1 MPQLCGDWAQQLAPR
16 RIGRYHGAETIWEP
30 SFERMTEIAR
40 DLAAK
45 REARGGDCPC
55 PSEPGGGSSMNR
67 RALLA
72 GAAAVT
78 AAVAKPVLALAE
90 LEPCTEELSTLGD
103 FVGGDVEPPH
113 DVYVWG
119 AGCGARPR

>member
-1 MPQLCGDWAQQLAPR
+1 
-16 RIGRYHGAETIWEP
+16 
-30 SFERMTEIAR
+30 
-40 DLAAK
+40 
-45 REARGGDCPC
+45 
-55 PSEPGGGSSMNR
+55 MNR

-103 FVGGDVEPPH
+103 FVGGDVEPH
-113 DVYVWG
+113 MTSMSGAQG
-119 AGCGARPR
+119 AGRGRDSAHEYRKPS

>member
-1 MPQLCGDWAQQLAPR
+1 
-16 RIGRYHGAETIWEP
+16 
-30 SFERMTEIAR
+30 
-40 DLAAK
+40 
-45 REARGGDCPC
+45 
-55 PSEPGGGSSMNR
+55 MNR

-103 FVGGDVEPPH
+103 FVGGDVDATH

-119 AGCGARPR
+119 ARSRARPR